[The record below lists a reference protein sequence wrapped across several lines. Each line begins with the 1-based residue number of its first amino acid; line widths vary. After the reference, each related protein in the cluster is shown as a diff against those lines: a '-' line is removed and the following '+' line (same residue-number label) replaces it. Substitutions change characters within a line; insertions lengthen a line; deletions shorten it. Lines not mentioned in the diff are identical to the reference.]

1 MNGKY
6 QNTDPEQNING
17 PQKMYLFAFWKLSI
31 FDLKLTIKI
40 TKSIGRSLNMSE
52 NQKALKFS

>member
-31 FDLKLTIKI
+31 FDLELTIKI

-52 NQKALKFS
+52 NQ